1 MQLLSNNDLAKRVQL
16 SKSTLWR
23 FRRRYP
29 DFPKP
34 ILINGTRPRW
44 VAEEIDAWFLAR
56 RGVGE

>member
-1 MQLLSNNDLAKRVQL
+1 MQCWTIGEVCDALRV

-34 ILINGTRPRW
+34 IMLNNYPRW
-44 VAEEIDAWFLAR
+44 VVEEIDAWLLR
-56 RGVGE
+56 RRDGEA